1 MVKMLRHT
9 FGSFE
14 ELAWRVVED
23 MENVEYSVD
32 VVCFYEEARTLI
44 RELILTGACTIGDID
59 VHSPDFDWYDK
70 EFYVTVTKVIDGE
83 WSIWCEPALREGKD
97 KYVYCDSDI
106 VYVLDNCHSK
116 VLESMR
122 SDVVVEACV
131 VEMDTVS
138 AKAFDDQNEY
148 KCGERCDM
156 CDCVDFSDKD
166 ESIKGFTISVKD
178 DNGSTSISFE
188 SDSEEMLRDMF
199 NIFKKYRI

>member
-14 ELAWRVVED
+14 ELAWRVAED

-32 VVCFYEEARTLI
+32 VVCFYEEARKLI

-59 VHSPDFDWYDK
+59 VHSPDYDWYDK

-106 VYVLDNCHSK
+106 AYVLDNCHSK

-122 SDVVVEACV
+122 SDVVVEAYV

-138 AKAFDDQNEY
+138 AKEFDDQNEH
-148 KCGERCDM
+148 KCGERCGM

-178 DNGSTSISFE
+178 DNGSTSISFG
-188 SDSEEMLRDMF
+188 SDSEEMLIDMF